1 MPLSYNEQM
10 DKENILKL
18 RELCKDLP
26 PYCKDFFRG
35 IEPRTE
41 SKTRIAYAY
50 DLKVFFSYLLESNP
64 VLAAE
69 YGCIQALPLAVLD
82 RLSGDDIEE
91 YMEYLKYRSEDNKEI
106 FNKERGIKRKIASLK
121 SFYKY
126 FYDKEALEN
135 NPLSRV
141 PLPRLKDK
149 EIVRLEIDEVVRFL
163 DEVEKGDNLSDRQ
176 KAYHQ
181 KNKIRDLA
189 LLTLMLGTGIRVS
202 ECVGINIGD
211 IDLQTSGIRI
221 HRKGGKEQRI
231 YFGEEVEQA
240 LLDYL
245 AFRKGQIP
253 QAGHEDA
260 LFLSL
265 QLRRI
270 SVRSVENLV
279 KKYASRVT
287 PLKTI
292 TPHKLR
298 STYGTNLYKETD
310 DIYLVASVLGHSD
323 VNTTKKHYA
332 ALEDDRRRQARN
344 AVKLRRI

>member
-149 EIVRLEIDEVVRFL
+149 EIVRLEIDEVVRFF
-163 DEVEKGDNLSDRQ
+163 GR
-176 KAYHQ
+176 
-181 KNKIRDLA
+181 
-189 LLTLMLGTGIRVS
+189 
-202 ECVGINIGD
+202 
-211 IDLQTSGIRI
+211 
-221 HRKGGKEQRI
+221 GGK
-231 YFGEEVEQA
+231 G
-240 LLDYL
+240 
-245 AFRKGQIP
+245 
-253 QAGHEDA
+253 
-260 LFLSL
+260 
-265 QLRRI
+265 
-270 SVRSVENLV
+270 
-279 KKYASRVT
+279 
-287 PLKTI
+287 
-292 TPHKLR
+292 
-298 STYGTNLYKETD
+298 
-310 DIYLVASVLGHSD
+310 
-323 VNTTKKHYA
+323 
-332 ALEDDRRRQARN
+332 RQSQ
-344 AVKLRRI
+344 